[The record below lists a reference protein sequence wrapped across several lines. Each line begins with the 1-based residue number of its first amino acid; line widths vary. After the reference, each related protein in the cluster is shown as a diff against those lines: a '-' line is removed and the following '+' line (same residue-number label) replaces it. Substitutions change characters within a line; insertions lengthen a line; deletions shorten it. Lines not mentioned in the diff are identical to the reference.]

1 MTFMVFVAIAAA
13 LWCVMTLNEESTFDL
28 RVPVRLTHVP
38 DSVTVIS
45 DIPDK
50 VQVSARGKGT
60 QLLRYLFGHPS
71 SRLLV

>member
-1 MTFMVFVAIAAA
+1 MVFVAIAAA
-13 LWCVMTLNEESTFDL
+13 LWCVMTLNEESTYDL

-50 VQVSARGKGT
+50 VQV
-60 QLLRYLFGHPS
+60 FGP
-71 SRLLV
+71 R